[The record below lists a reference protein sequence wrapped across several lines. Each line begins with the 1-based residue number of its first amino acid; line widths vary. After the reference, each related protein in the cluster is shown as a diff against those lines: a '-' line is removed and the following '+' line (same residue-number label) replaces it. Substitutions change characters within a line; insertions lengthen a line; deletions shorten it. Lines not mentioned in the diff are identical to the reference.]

1 MMRLSASALAGA
13 AGLFVTALAFNSGT
27 TSAQSLG
34 DTAGTG
40 SETAMSATGE
50 QTYREICQACHL
62 ENAQGGTGAGM
73 IPALASDAK
82 LADADFTLKRIMRG
96 YGGMPA
102 FADMLTPEQIAGVT
116 VYIRTHFGNDYHD
129 PVSVDDVKKL
139 MPQAE

>member
-1 MMRLSASALAGA
+1 MMGSYRALAA
-13 AGLFVTALAFNSGT
+13 ASGIFITALCGVSGT

-40 SETAMSATGE
+40 NETAMSATGE

-62 ENAQGGTGAGM
+62 ENAQGDTGAGM
-73 IPALASDAK
+73 IPALASNEK
-82 LADADFTLKRIMRG
+82 LADADFTLKRVVKG

-102 FADMLTPEQIAGVT
+102 FADMLTPEQIAGVA

-129 PVSVDDVKKL
+129 PITVDGVKKL
-139 MPQAE
+139 MPKPE

>member
-1 MMRLSASALAGA
+1 MMGSYRALAA
-13 AGLFVTALAFNSGT
+13 ASGIFITALCGVSGT

-62 ENAQGGTGAGM
+62 ENAQGDTGAGM
-73 IPALASDAK
+73 IPALASNAK
-82 LADADFTLKRIMRG
+82 LADGDFTLKRVVKG

-102 FADMLTPEQIAGVT
+102 FADMLTPEQIAGVA

-129 PVSVDDVKKL
+129 PITVDGVKKL
-139 MPQAE
+139 MPEPE

>member
-1 MMRLSASALAGA
+1 MMRLSASTLAVA
-13 AGLFVTALAFNSGT
+13 TGLLVTALAFTSGT

-62 ENAQGGTGAGM
+62 ENAQGGTGAGV
-73 IPALASDAK
+73 IPALASNAK
-82 LADADFTLKRIMRG
+82 LSDADFTLKRIMQG

-116 VYIRTHFGNDYHD
+116 VYIRTHFGNDYHEAIN
-129 PVSVDDVKKL
+129 VDEVKKR
-139 MPQAE
+139 MPEPE

>member
-1 MMRLSASALAGA
+1 MMGSYRALAA
-13 AGLFVTALAFNSGT
+13 ASGIFITALCGVSGT

-40 SETAMSATGE
+40 NETAMSATGE

-62 ENAQGGTGAGM
+62 ENAQGDTGAGM
-73 IPALASDAK
+73 IPALASNAK
-82 LADADFTLKRIMRG
+82 LADADFTLKRVVKG

-102 FADMLTPEQIAGVT
+102 FADMLTPEQIAGVA

-129 PVSVDDVKKL
+129 PITVDGVKKL
-139 MPQAE
+139 MPEPE